1 MHSDG
6 WLSEEN
12 KLGRDEEL
20 GDDEM
25 GGGRRKSENRGN
37 AEKKKEKWVCWLYP
51 HLWWWCVSFGEH
63 DWLEIE
69 IQDGRAMEKIQIEP
83 LLSSHG
89 NKSK

>member
-1 MHSDG
+1 VHSDG

-37 AEKKKEKWVCWLYP
+37 AEKKKEKWVC
-51 HLWWWCVSFGEH
+51 
-63 DWLEIE
+63 
-69 IQDGRAMEKIQIEP
+69 
-83 LLSSHG
+83 
-89 NKSK
+89 